1 MQLVDMTRQQ
11 WWFTLIQVDVKQAST
26 LGLTKIQVGI
36 QDQMWRRDIKV
47 VDNLQS
53 KRDLGT
59 PAKKGIGLTAFSE
72 NRFKEVTLD
81 RIECFARQDVRGCE

>member
-1 MQLVDMTRQQ
+1 M
-11 WWFTLIQVDVKQAST
+11 
-26 LGLTKIQVGI
+26 TKIQVDI
-36 QDQMWRRDIKV
+36 QDQMRRRDIKV

-59 PAKKGIGLTAFSE
+59 SANKGIGLTAYSE
-72 NRFKEVTLD
+72 NRFKEVTID

>member
-1 MQLVDMTRQQ
+1 M
-11 WWFTLIQVDVKQAST
+11 A
-26 LGLTKIQVGI
+26 
-36 QDQMWRRDIKV
+36 V

-59 PAKKGIGLTAFSE
+59 SANKGVGLAAYSE

-81 RIECFARQDVRGCE
+81 QIKRFAR